1 MGASGAK
8 LKQYMENL
16 ERKVARLQRFDC
28 VLEGFTKFLGALQ
41 DAIGETTDDLHQ
53 FDQSRSAD
61 LQSPEV
67 DISLH
72 SSSIESP
79 RMEQTVSGGY
89 DSALEYLEDF
99 LECGEKI
106 EFLHGHPFKPKPD
119 LAAGAAELATSM
131 SHSSQLE
138 TSHSSQLETSHS
150 SQLETSSHE
159 KPHTLK
165 PDLAGGDAGQTS
177 LMSGS
182 SQLEDSDETLGTKE
196 PDFAVGDTEQ
206 SALDAYMATLETVG
220 DLVLRQQQEQ
230 STHIRHLCQG
240 SIVATPE
247 NSVKTSIRCWM
258 EYVTILEH
266 SRRRTKRKKPWRKFR
281 LSAVWASKNCH
292 SRKMLLDN
300 RGEVCKQIKDHMSGL
315 DQHKRE
321 EEKLQQDIA
330 LLEKVTIKLSA
341 TNKDF
346 MDRMHETIIHVKTSG
361 ATELQ
366 ELMPELQTLNM
377 SLQELHTEARDC
389 LVPYK
394 MATAAEKPPACI
406 DMMNNYKVAILQE
419 SLQSLENSHQ
429 DQDDADLEKLT
440 SKVAMAEAEVNT
452 AAKWIVE
459 RDPVSATTEVMRS
472 LAVLNKRL
480 EVFFVIDFQVEGR
493 TFEQWLPDI
502 LRIINLKCRR

>member
-119 LAAGAAELATSM
+119 LAAGAAELATS
-131 SHSSQLE
+131 
-138 TSHSSQLETSHS
+138 TSHS

-182 SQLEDSDETLGTKE
+182 SQLEDSDETLGTNSSHSCTQPPANWE